1 MASLTAYY
9 GQLKHGIGHIN
20 PEEAAQLGE
29 DWLITAAT
37 GAGIGLMSAALG
49 GLDHK
54 VFGISLPVDGLVAV
68 GLGVAGLQVGGE
80 TGQMLKIASIA
91 AGGSAAVRTFEAFF
105 KSGLHVHGEFE
116 DLGSGG
122 AGMGF
127 GGRGHHRMGYGGVP
141 LVGPG
146 VGFGAAAQDRLVEAS
161 KYL

>member
-1 MASLTAYY
+1 MSSMTGYY
-9 GQLKHGIGHIN
+9 GRMKSGFGNID
-20 PEEAAQLGE
+20 AKDMAQLGE

-49 GLDHK
+49 GLDKK
-54 VFGISLPVDGLVAV
+54 VAGFPVPLDGLASIA
-68 GLGVAGLQVGGE
+68 LGVAGLEMKGE
-80 TGQMLKIASIA
+80 SGKILKIASIA

-105 KSGLHVHGEFE
+105 KAGLHVKGEFE

-122 AGMGF
+122 MGIS
-127 GGRGHHRMGYGGVP
+127 GHLAPYGRTP

-146 VGFGAAAQDRLVEAS
+146 VGFGAGAGDRLVEAA